1 MKTWNNE
8 PHNATERRVMRWAIV
23 AVLLMVGAHVIV
35 AVLRRAME
43 GV

>member
-8 PHNATERRVMRWAIV
+8 PHDIVEKRVIRWAVV
-23 AVLLMVGAHVIV
+23 ATLLMVGAHVIV
-35 AVLRRAME
+35 AVLRKAME